1 MLHSIFRSTKM
12 FGSWSEGWEGECGG
26 KGLERMRENT
36 GLGFFGR
43 WMILLEVQ
51 RIALTLSLSL
61 FNLDAVSV
69 GVFLPAP
76 SRSTLWVSENRIR
89 CCILKFVI
97 CSL

>member
-1 MLHSIFRSTKM
+1 M
-12 FGSWSEGWEGECGG
+12 EGGRGGG

-76 SRSTLWVSENRIR
+76 SRSTLWLTENRIR
-89 CCILKFVI
+89 LLYTKDCYLFTITPYFY
-97 CSL
+97 